1 MNIRILAASALAIL
15 APAANAATVHHN
27 ARSEHR
33 NVRFENARNSAS
45 SDDKC
50 AGNLNLGTFDCKVS
64 GVSSKYVKLPRVT
77 KTSSAYHF
85 VGHKAKKIVLITN
98 ADRGSNSHPSQ
109 V

>member
-1 MNIRILAASALAIL
+1 MNIRILAATALALAIL
-15 APAANAATVHHN
+15 APAANAATVHH
-27 ARSEHR
+27 
-33 NVRFENARNSAS
+33 NARNSAS

-50 AGNLNLGTFDCKVS
+50 AGNLNLGTLDCKVS